1 MTTAEILALTII
13 VLVVLV
19 WRITWLATR
28 ARRASTRAGRNPGR
42 ELLQSAKLPTV
53 IVQTVRN

>member
-1 MTTAEILALTII
+1 MSMVEILALTII

-19 WRITWLATR
+19 WRISWLV
-28 ARRASTRAGRNPGR
+28 TRAGRNPGR
-42 ELLQSAKLPTV
+42 ELLQSAKLPAV